1 MTFNDD
7 CVKKSDEKKFQEFEL
22 IELGKVSKISM
33 GQSPPSKYYNYEGDG
48 IPFLQGVKT
57 FGNKYPKY
65 DTRVTR
71 PLKIATKGEVLF
83 SVRAPVGEVN
93 IATTDVCIGRGL
105 ASISGYDNEFIYYL
119 LKSFGQKVIDR
130 QTGTVFGAVGRE
142 ILESTKLPIPS
153 QTEQKAIAKILSD
166 LDSKIELNQKMNK
179 TLESIA
185 HAIFKHWFI
194 YFEFPNEEGK
204 PYKSGGGEMVDSELG
219 KIPKG
224 WKVDK
229 LSKIANV
236 IDCLHSKKP
245 NFVKSQN
252 FILQLYNFNEI
263 HSIDLSDPYTVSDG
277 DFHMWTRNITV
288 KYGDILVSNAAKV
301 GAISQVPEWFV
312 GGIGRNI
319 TTIRAQ
325 GIGEYFLLYYLTSP
339 LGTNQ
344 ISMNTDVGT
353 LFNSLNVKG
362 IRLLRVLIP
371 NSDLMKRSNFIFNSL
386 RRKIETNLLENTFLK
401 STRDLLLP
409 KLMAGK
415 IRISAKVKENE

>member
-65 DTRVTR
+65 DTWVTR

-93 IATTDVCIGRGL
+93 IATTDVCIGGGL

-204 PYKSGGGEMVDSELG
+204 PYKSSGGEMVDSELG
-219 KIPKG
+219 KVPK
-224 WKVDK
+224 K
-229 LSKIANV
+229 
-236 IDCLHSKKP
+236 
-245 NFVKSQN
+245 
-252 FILQLYNFNEI
+252 
-263 HSIDLSDPYTVSDG
+263 
-277 DFHMWTRNITV
+277 WTI
-288 KYGDILVSNAAKV
+288 K
-301 GAISQVPEWFV
+301 
-312 GGIGRNI
+312 
-319 TTIRAQ
+319 
-325 GIGEYFLLYYLTSP
+325 
-339 LGTNQ
+339 
-344 ISMNTDVGT
+344 T
-353 LFNSLNVKG
+353 L
-362 IRLLRVLIP
+362 
-371 NSDLMKRSNFIFNSL
+371 D
-386 RRKIETNLLENTFLK
+386 
-401 STRDLLLP
+401 
-409 KLMAGK
+409 
-415 IRISAKVKENE
+415 